1 MARKSKIKNCI
12 VVNPPTTPQEQEEYD
27 RQIARALAECLYRA
41 LGPKK
46 IDILLEQYKKERKEA
61 V

>member
-12 VVNPPTTPQEQEEYD
+12 VVNPPTTAQEQDEYD
-27 RQIARALAECLYRA
+27 RKIARALAESLYRA